1 MPLYIHRTTFQRL
14 PSTSPSSLTE
24 PEANY
29 VKDPDESAI
38 TGEPSRYWILTL
50 DVFTLMKKPARD
62 AVDDALDV
70 ERLDSVS
77 DELDRTQTIM
87 KAFAQVVLDE
97 FNLLRAEHGL
107 VPRTLAQLKNAVRG
121 KL

>member
-14 PSTSPSSLTE
+14 PSTSPASLQE

-29 VKDPDESAI
+29 VKDPDESVI
-38 TGEPSRYWILTL
+38 TGEPSKYWILTG
-50 DVFTLMKKPARD
+50 DIFTLMDQAAQDVVD
-62 AVDDALDV
+62 AALDV
-70 ERLDSVS
+70 VRLDSVA
-77 DELDRTQTIM
+77 DELDRVQSIM

-107 VPRTLAQLKNAVRG
+107 NPRTLAQLKNAVRG

>member
-14 PSTSPSSLTE
+14 PSTSPASLTE

-50 DVFTLMKKPARD
+50 DIFTLMSQSERN
-62 AVDDALDV
+62 AVDAALDV
-70 ERLDSVS
+70 LRLDSVA
-77 DELDRTQTIM
+77 DELDRVQSIM

-107 VPRTLAQLKNAVRG
+107 NPRTLAQLKNAVRG